1 MRISFWID
9 EHDAFPFTFAANHI
23 VAVQIVLYRNG
34 AGEGAHDVI
43 VHANG
48 GKFRF
53 PYTGRNISAKTNWE
67 IWVEGQK

>member
-1 MRISFWID
+1 MRISFWIHD
-9 EHDAFPFTFAANHI
+9 SDAFPFTFAAYHI
-23 VAVQIVLYRNG
+23 VAVQVAWSVNG

-53 PYTGRNISAKTNWE
+53 PYTGRNISAKLHWE
-67 IWVEGQK
+67 EWLEGQK